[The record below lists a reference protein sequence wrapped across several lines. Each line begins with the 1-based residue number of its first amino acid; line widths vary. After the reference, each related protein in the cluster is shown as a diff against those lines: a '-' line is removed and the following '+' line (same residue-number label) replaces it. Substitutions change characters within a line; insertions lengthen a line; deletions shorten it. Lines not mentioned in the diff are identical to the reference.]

1 MNITVR
7 RMKDSDVPEA
17 DRIVR
22 LAFGTFMGLADPMSV
37 FGDGDFVYTRFAAAP
52 EAALTAEADGKV
64 VGSNFATRWGSFG
77 FFGPL
82 SVEPRLWDQKIAQ
95 RLLEPTIDLFA
106 KWGCRHTGL
115 CTFPHSPK
123 HAALYRKFGYW
134 PRFLIPIMSR
144 PVGSAESA
152 VEYITYSQ
160 LTPDQKSEMLSA
172 CHDLT
177 DRIYEG
183 LDVARE
189 IRAVDQ
195 QHLGDT
201 ILLSDNSKIVALAVC
216 HVGPRTEAGSG
227 ACYAK
232 FAAVRSGHDA
242 PETFNNLL
250 DACDKFASSRGVERF
265 VAGVNMSHHEA
276 CRAMITRGFR
286 TDLQLIALHRDND
299 PGYSRPGI
307 YVLDDWR

>member
-1 MNITVR
+1 
-7 RMKDSDVPEA
+7 
-17 DRIVR
+17 
-22 LAFGTFMGLADPMSV
+22 
-37 FGDGDFVYTRFAAAP
+37 
-52 EAALTAEADGKV
+52 
-64 VGSNFATRWGSFG
+64 
-77 FFGPL
+77 
-82 SVEPRLWDQKIAQ
+82 
-95 RLLEPTIDLFA
+95 
-106 KWGCRHTGL
+106 
-115 CTFPHSPK
+115 
-123 HAALYRKFGYW
+123 
-134 PRFLIPIMSR
+134 MSR
-144 PVGSAESA
+144 PVGSAGSA

-177 DRIYEG
+177 GRIYEG
-183 LDVARE
+183 LDVALK

-201 ILLSDNSKIVALAVC
+201 ILLSENSKIVGLAVC
-216 HVGPRTEAGSG
+216 HVGSRTEAGSG

-232 FAAVRSGHDA
+232 FAAVRPEHDA
-242 PETFNNLL
+242 PETFNHLL

-265 VAGVNMSHHEA
+265 VTGVNMSHHEA
-276 CRAMITRGFR
+276 CRAMIARGFR